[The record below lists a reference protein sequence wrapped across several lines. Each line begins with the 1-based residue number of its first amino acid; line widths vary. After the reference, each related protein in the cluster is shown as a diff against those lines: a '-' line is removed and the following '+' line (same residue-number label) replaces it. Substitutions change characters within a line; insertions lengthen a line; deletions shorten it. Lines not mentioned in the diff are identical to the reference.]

1 MFNTH
6 GWGFGKHFDKVVWGS
21 FKGLCTKYF
30 YLRCNCKK
38 TNFRIQYIPS
48 LYLIGYTKIIDFC
61 EIMLKL
67 ALNTNQSINQFIFFN
82 NFCFFVIL
90 GIHILHFNTEKNIM
104 KFLYHYDQLNC
115 YTVHFVFFVFVQY
128 VS

>member
-1 MFNTH
+1 MGGVLENNILIRWS
-6 GWGFGKHFDKVVWGS
+6 GVV
-21 FKGLCTKYF
+21 
-30 YLRCNCKK
+30 LRVYVLSTFTYGVIVKK
-38 TNFRIQYIPS
+38 NNFRIQYIPS
-48 LYLIGYTKIIDFC
+48 LYLIGYTEIIDFC

-67 ALNTNQSINQFIFFN
+67 ALNTNQSINQLIFFN

-90 GIHILHFNTEKNIM
+90 GVHILHFNTEKNIM

-115 YTVHFVFFVFVQY
+115 YTVHFVFVQY

>member
-1 MFNTH
+1 MGGVLENNILIRWS
-6 GWGFGKHFDKVVWGS
+6 GVV
-21 FKGLCTKYF
+21 
-30 YLRCNCKK
+30 LRVYVLSTFTYGVIVKK
-38 TNFRIQYIPS
+38 NNFRIQYIPS
-48 LYLIGYTKIIDFC
+48 LYLIGYTEIIDFC

-67 ALNTNQSINQFIFFN
+67 ALNTNQSINQLIFFN

-115 YTVHFVFFVFVQY
+115 YTVHFVFVQY